1 MFFSKFKYPVE
12 KRLLVELFAA
22 REAYIS
28 GTISNIGLIRSEFN
42 AADAFTKLKP
52 NDVLMQIIRE
62 RSINHPIEQYVVSS
76 NLNYRERNGCPQL
89 LATTCIDEYEQHIAL
104 WYITMGYQG

>member
-1 MFFSKFKYPVE
+1 MFLQNLKYPVE
-12 KRLLVELFAA
+12 KRLLAELFAA

-52 NDVLMQIIRE
+52 SGVLMQIIRE
-62 RSINHPIEQYVVSS
+62 HSINHPIQQYVVSS
-76 NLNYRERNGCPQL
+76 NLN
-89 LATTCIDEYEQHIAL
+89 
-104 WYITMGYQG
+104 